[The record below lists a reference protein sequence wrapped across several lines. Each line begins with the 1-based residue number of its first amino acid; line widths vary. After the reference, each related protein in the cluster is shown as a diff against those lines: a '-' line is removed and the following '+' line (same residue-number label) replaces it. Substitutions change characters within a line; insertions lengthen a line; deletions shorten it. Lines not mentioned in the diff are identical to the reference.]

1 MKKIFFFLLAV
12 LSLFFCRAQTTVSIM
27 SYNIRLDVE
36 LDGVNRWDARKDKLA
51 GLINFHSPDFVGA
64 QEVQHH
70 QLQYLLSNLETYNY
84 IGVGRDD
91 GKTEGEYS
99 CIFYKKD
106 KYKLLKQNT
115 FWLSPWPDSVSFGWN
130 AACRRVCTYGL
141 FQDKKTKQNFWV
153 FNTHFDHI
161 SAQARLESAKLIIQK
176 INEVNV
182 KNYPVIVTGD
192 FNSKPVEDPAR
203 YMSYHMNS
211 ARAVSTMVYG
221 AADTWNAF
229 KFNEIAEGCIDYIFV
244 SKNKKIAVTK
254 FATLTDSYD
263 MKYPSDHFPIMAEI
277 EIKKQL

>member
-1 MKKIFFFLLAV
+1 MKKIIFLLLAV
-12 LSLFFCRAQTTVSIM
+12 FSLFCCRAQTTVTVM
-27 SYNIRLDVE
+27 SYNIRLDLE
-36 LDGVNRWDARKDKLA
+36 SDGVNRWDARKDKLA

-64 QEVQHH
+64 QEVQYH
-70 QLQYLLSNLETYNY
+70 QLQYLLTSMEAYSY

-91 GKTEGEYS
+91 GKSEGEHS
-99 CIFYKKD
+99 CIFYKKE
-106 KYKLLKQNT
+106 KYKLIRQKT

-141 FQDKKTKQNFWV
+141 FQDKKTKQYLWV

-161 SAQARLESAKLIIQK
+161 SAQARLESAKLIIKK
-176 INEVNV
+176 INEINI
-182 KNYPVIVTGD
+182 KNYPVIITGD

-203 YMSYHMNS
+203 YMTYYMNS

-277 EIKKQL
+277 EIKK